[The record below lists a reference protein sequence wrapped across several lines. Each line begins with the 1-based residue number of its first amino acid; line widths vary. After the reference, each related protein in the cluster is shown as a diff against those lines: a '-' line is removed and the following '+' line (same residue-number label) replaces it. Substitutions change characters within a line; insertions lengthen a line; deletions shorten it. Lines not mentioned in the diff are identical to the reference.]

1 MVYKLNDKNINI
13 PDEEIENLIDKLELT
28 EQEAIQ
34 TWLEDNDY
42 IKNEEVENLTKKAK
56 ENKTNLPK
64 ARKNVENKKTTRER
78 KENTTKAE
86 IIKYLFENLSKI
98 QDISALKIENKEKII
113 TFELNNNSYKLDLIQ
128 KRKK

>member
-78 KENTTKAE
+78 KENTVKAE

>member
-42 IKNEEVENLTKKAK
+42 IKNEEVEKLTKKVK
-56 ENKTNLPK
+56 ENKTNLPR
-64 ARKNVENKKTTRER
+64 ARKNVENKKTTREK
-78 KENTTKAE
+78 KENTVKAE

>member
-42 IKNEEVENLTKKAK
+42 IKNEEVEKLTKKAK

-86 IIKYLFENLSKI
+86 IIKYLFENLSKF
-98 QDISALKIENKEKII
+98 QDISALQIENKEKII